1 MPISDLP
8 IFSMLRT
15 KMQWHQERQGILA
28 ENVANADTPKFQ
40 PRDLK
45 PLDFGVDT
53 QGASSGG
60 GASNLK
66 LAATDPG
73 HIVGFAGETT
83 FETRRHKDDTRPA
96 GNSMNLE
103 EGMMKAAQNQMDYQ
117 AAVSLYSRSMGLIR
131 TAISSKG

>member
-1 MPISDLP
+1 MPISDIP

-45 PLDFGVDT
+45 PLDFGTDAQSAT
-53 QGASSGG
+53 G
-60 GASNLK
+60 GAANLK

-73 HIVGFAGETT
+73 HIAGFPGEAT
-83 FETRRHKDDTRPA
+83 FESRRHKDDTRPA
-96 GNSMNLE
+96 GNSMSLE
-103 EGMMKAAQNQMDYQ
+103 EGMMKVAQNQMDYQ

-131 TAISSKG
+131 TAITSKG

>member
-1 MPISDLP
+1 MPISDIP

-45 PLDFGVDT
+45 PLDFGTDAA
-53 QGASSGG
+53 GATSG
-60 GASNLK
+60 AANLK

-73 HIVGFAGETT
+73 HIAGFPGETT

-96 GNSMNLE
+96 GNSMSLE
-103 EGMMKAAQNQMDYQ
+103 EGMMKVAQNQMDYQ

-131 TAISSKG
+131 TAITSKG

>member
-15 KMQWHQERQGILA
+15 RMQWHQERQSILA

-45 PLDFGVDT
+45 PLDFGVDA
-53 QGASSGG
+53 QGGTG
-60 GASNLK
+60 GAATLK

-73 HIVGFAGETT
+73 HIGGFAGETT
-83 FETRRHKDDTRPA
+83 FQTRRHKDDTRPA

-103 EGMMKAAQNQMDYQ
+103 EGMMKVAQNQMDYQ

>member
-1 MPISDLP
+1 MPISDIP

-45 PLDFGVDT
+45 PLDFGTDAPAGT
-53 QGASSGG
+53 AGG
-60 GASNLK
+60 GTLK

-73 HIVGFAGETT
+73 HITGLAGETT
-83 FETRRHKDDTRPA
+83 FEVRRHKNDVRPA
-96 GNSMNLE
+96 GNAMSLE
-103 EGMMKAAQNQMDYQ
+103 EGMMKVAQNQMDYQ
-117 AAVSLYSRSMGLIR
+117 AATSLYSRSMGLIR
-131 TAISSKG
+131 TAIASRG